1 MLHVVV
7 TSCPTPSSNSLQ
19 SSLELENPE
28 SRNPLCSSTSASS
41 FLPASGA
48 VLFFHYKIRPW
59 QQCFSWRPCLG
70 TFRGH
75 WVGWGN
81 YHCSSRCL
89 VYWGSLSCLPLINY
103 TWSPRLLSLNSYLKG
118 NTYAA
123 YIFLCC
129 DIYMIC
135 TSTLYVK
142 MYIFIYKSRDI
153 L

>member
-7 TSCPTPSSNSLQ
+7 TSCPTPSSNTVCRVAWSWRTLGAGT
-19 SSLELENPE
+19 
-28 SRNPLCSSTSASS
+28 PLCSSTSASS

-48 VLFFHYKIRPW
+48 VLFFYLKIRPW

-89 VYWGSLSCLPLINY
+89 VCWGWLSCLPLINY
-103 TWSPRLLSLNSYLKG
+103 TCLLGYWAWIPILKE
-118 NTYAA
+118 THMLHIYSCVVI
-123 YIFLCC
+123 YIWYVPVYF
-129 DIYMIC
+129 IC
-135 TSTLYVK
+135 KNVHF
-142 MYIFIYKSRDI
+142 YI
-153 L
+153 